1 MSIRQALAAVAGI
14 CWCTV
19 LAAAELRLY
28 TEDYRPLSFID
39 NGVLSG
45 MAVEVVETLLRD
57 TQQAAVIELVPW
69 TRAYQQAQREAN
81 VGVFPTVRMPQREAK
96 FQWVGPIAA
105 GHTSFYS
112 HKGDGLQVRNLA
124 DVERLGT
131 LAVPKQ
137 WYSHEVLSELGLKT
151 LYAVPTP
158 EHMMRMFKH
167 RRVALL
173 LANSLTLDDLLATQG
188 MRREQLQLHYT
199 LMDHKTYIA
208 FSLGTD
214 PALVRRWQQALEAM
228 RASGELARIHR
239 HWFPL
244 ADEAELAEIIDTPG
258 GCAAAC

>member
-1 MSIRQALAAVAGI
+1 MNIRLALTALA
-14 CWCTV
+14 CLWSFT
-19 LAAAELRLY
+19 LLNAAELRLY
-28 TEDYRPLSFID
+28 TEDYRPLSYIND
-39 NGVLSG
+39 GELDG
-45 MAVEVVETLLRD
+45 MAVEVVRTLLRA
-57 TQQAAVIELVPW
+57 TEQAASLELVPW
-69 TRAYQQAQREAN
+69 TRAYQQAHREAN
-81 VGVFPTVRMPQREAK
+81 VGVFPTVRTPLREAK

-112 HKGDGLQVRNLA
+112 RKEDGLQVRNLA

-137 WYSHEVLSELGLKT
+137 WYSHELLSERGLKT

-173 LANSLTLDDLLATQG
+173 LANSLTLDALLATQG
-188 MRREQLQLHYT
+188 MRREQLQLHFT

-214 PALVRRWQQALEAM
+214 PTLVRRWQQALEAV
-228 RASGELARIHR
+228 RDSGELARIHR
-239 HWFPL
+239 HWFPQ
-244 ADEAELAEIIDTPG
+244 ADEADLAEIIDTPG
-258 GCAAAC
+258 GCAQAC